1 MNETLSQKLLDDLN
15 IQLWLDDLR
24 PPPDGWVW
32 ARTAPEAIEILLK
45 GNVGQMSLDHD
56 LGEEA
61 GVGCGNDVV
70 VWLENE
76 VGEGRWPRSIPQMTV
91 HSANP
96 VARARML
103 QAIASIH
110 RLRPAI

>member
-1 MNETLSQKLLDDLN
+1 
-15 IQLWLDDLR
+15 
-24 PPPDGWVW
+24 
-32 ARTAPEAIEILLK
+32 
-45 GNVGQMSLDHD
+45 MSLDHD